1 MSTDLSTMV
10 PAFKRAVAVPG
21 TFAQQF
27 PSTTDTE
34 LAGVLADSVA
44 ECHMDGLLSGN
55 ELDVATNVVTPALTT
70 GQQALVLLY
79 GWVRMLTSELL
90 SRKTHVRYEA
100 SSAVFEE
107 DQGVRLLTEILK
119 EMTDRKKTVLEEA
132 KHVGASGAF
141 VMVDQS
147 WVASNADYD
156 SSMVADIGFN
166 LSVLAAMR

>member
-1 MSTDLSTMV
+1 MSQTDLSTMV
-10 PAFKRAVAVPG
+10 EAFKRAVAVPG
-21 TFAQQF
+21 TFASQF
-27 PSTTDTE
+27 PSTTDTQ
-34 LAGVLADSVA
+34 LVGVLADSVA
-44 ECHMDGLLSGN
+44 ECHMDGLLSDN
-55 ELDVATNVVTPALTT
+55 ALDVDTNTVSPALTT

-107 DQGVRLLTEILK
+107 DQGVRLLTDIHK
-119 EMTDRKKTVLEEA
+119 EMKDRKKQILEDA
-132 KHVGASGAF
+132 KHAGASSAF

-147 WVASNADYD
+147 WVASNAGYD

-166 LSVLAAMR
+166 LSVLAAL

>member
-1 MSTDLSTMV
+1 MTDLSTMV

-21 TFAQQF
+21 TFASTF

-34 LAGVLADSVA
+34 IVGVLADSVA
-44 ECHMDGLLSGN
+44 ECQLDGLLSDHA
-55 ELDVATNVVTPALTT
+55 LDLDASTVSPDLVP

-90 SRKTHVRYEA
+90 NRKTHVRYEA

-107 DQGVRLLTEILK
+107 DQGASLLVAIHK
-119 EMTDRKKTVLEEA
+119 EMTQRKKDVLEEA
-132 KHVGASGAF
+132 KHAGASGAF

-147 WVASNADYD
+147 WVASRAGY
-156 SSMVADIGFN
+156 SSDMVADIGFN
-166 LSVLAAMR
+166 LSVLAALR